1 VLLIIRCI
9 YYSNRTYLDHTH
21 IQQKNEQNFMTDLF
35 RLLCFLLCNYSSLH
49 LIQAIIFECKP
60 TDPCGCS
67 RNNVDINLRIVGGET
82 VAYRSWGWAVSVR
95 NSYDVHICGG
105 TILSKYFILTAA
117 HCFLKVSEE
126 YLPYSIAVGIDS
138 LLSTTGQIRIV
149 SQIIIH
155 PKWNSTGTENDI
167 AILKLNTSILMN
179 DTNIAKICLPK
190 VTKLQQV
197 RYPIL
202 HSSLVAIGWGIT
214 TWEDFISPM
223 YLRQVTLEAIDN
235 TESKCNKIIK
245 NVHLQFCAAV
255 IGGGKGNEI
264 DLIIFKK
271 LNLILDT
278 CQGDSGGP
286 IMHFSTRKRR
296 WILTGII
303 SYGYR
308 CALREYAGVYTRISV
323 YIDWIQSIVDNDGI
337 VTVEESKAI
346 LNNTSN
352 IIIIIALPLMSLV
365 YFLYLPF
372 AYEL

>member
-1 VLLIIRCI
+1 
-9 YYSNRTYLDHTH
+9 
-21 IQQKNEQNFMTDLF
+21 MTDLF

-49 LIQAIIFECKP
+49 LTQAIIFECKS

-67 RNNVDINLRIVGGET
+67 RNNVDINSRIVGGET